1 VVGEVP
7 GVVVDELV
15 VDEPFDRASVGASV
29 AEGVPGV
36 QQVGV
41 LVVELV
47 VLEPAKRA
55 PPLQRSEEPAAGRR
69 CRLTIG

>member
-7 GVVVDELV
+7 GGAVVDELV
-15 VDEPFDRASVGASV
+15 VDKPFDRAPVGAGI

-36 QQVGV
+36 ERVWV
-41 LVVELV
+41 LVVQL

-55 PPLQRSEEPAAGRR
+55 PTFQPERSAR
-69 CRLTIG
+69 